1 MNIAVIGTGYVG
13 LVTSA
18 CFAKLGHTVIGADN
32 DPSKIEKLN
41 KLRMPIYEPGLEE
54 LVKENVKHGRIS
66 FTSSVAEAV
75 KKSTIIFICV
85 GTPPLA
91 DGGADLSA
99 VEKVA
104 RLVAEEMTDY
114 KLVVD
119 KSTVPVHT
127 GEWVKK
133 TIQTY
138 NKRNVAFDVASNPEF
153 LREGTAIHDFMNPDR
168 IVIGADS
175 EKAKKLLSEL
185 YKDIDAVKVV
195 TDVNTSELIKHASNS
210 FLAMKISFAN
220 ALSRI
225 CEKANADVT
234 KIAEGM
240 GYDKRIGR
248 AFLNAGPG
256 FGGFCFPKD
265 VSAFIHIAD
274 KLGYDFH
281 LLKSVEKTNEEQKQF
296 IIKKVEEALWVLN
309 GKTLAVLGLA
319 FKPNTDDIR
328 FSPAMDIVAELLK
341 KGVKV
346 VAYDPE
352 AMENAKKILKDI
364 KYVDGPY
371 ETMPDADA
379 LLILTDWEDFKNLD
393 LAKVKGSL
401 KAPVIVDARNLYD
414 PKKMK
419 EAGFTYNSVG
429 RPI

>member
-1 MNIAVIGTGYVG
+1 MNIAVVGTGYVG

-18 CFAKLGHTVIGADN
+18 CFAKLGHNVIGADN
-32 DPSKIEKLN
+32 DPSKIEKLK
-41 KLRMPIYEPGLEE
+41 KLQMPIYEPGLEE
-54 LVKENVKHGRIS
+54 LVKENVKHGRIT
-66 FTSSVAEAV
+66 FTSSVSEAI

-85 GTPPLA
+85 GTPPLP

-104 RLVAEEMTDY
+104 RLVAEEMTEY
-114 KLVVD
+114 KLVID

-138 NKRNVAFDVASNPEF
+138 NKHKFEFDVASNPEF

-168 IVIGADS
+168 IVIGVDS
-175 EKAKKLLSEL
+175 EKAKSILMEL
-185 YKDIDAVKVV
+185 YKDIDAIKVV
-195 TDVNTSELIKHASNS
+195 TDINTSELIKHASNS

-281 LLKSVEKTNEEQKQF
+281 LLKSVEKTNEEQKEF
-296 IIKKVEEALWVLN
+296 IVKKVEEALWVLN

-319 FKPNTDDIR
+319 FKPNTDDTR
-328 FSPAMDIVAELLK
+328 FSPAMDIVTSLIK
-341 KGVKV
+341 KGVKIT
-346 VAYDPE
+346 AYDPE
-352 AMENAKKILKDI
+352 AMENAKKVLKDI
-364 KYVDGPY
+364 KYSSDPY
-371 ETMPDADA
+371 ETMAGADA

-393 LAKVKGSL
+393 LEKVKKLL

-419 EAGFTYNSVG
+419 EMGITYRSVG
-429 RPI
+429 RPS

>member
-32 DPSKIEKLN
+32 DPSKIEKLI
-41 KLRMPIYEPGLEE
+41 KLQMPIYEPGLEE
-54 LVKENVKHGRIS
+54 LVRDNVKHGRIT
-66 FTSSVAEAV
+66 FTSNVSEAIR
-75 KKSTIIFICV
+75 KSTIIFICV
-85 GTPPLA
+85 GTPPLP

-104 RLVAEEMTDY
+104 RLTAEEMTAY
-114 KLVVD
+114 KLVID

-138 NKRNVAFDVASNPEF
+138 NKHRVEFDVASNPEF
-153 LREGTAIHDFMNPDR
+153 LREGTAIYDFMNPDR
-168 IVIGADS
+168 IVIGIAS
-175 EKAKKLLSEL
+175 EKAKTLLLEL
-185 YKDIDAVKVV
+185 YKDINAVKVV
-195 TDVNTSELIKHASNS
+195 TDINTSELIKHASNS

-225 CEKANADVT
+225 CEKAGADVT

-240 GYDKRIGR
+240 GYDKRIGG

-281 LLKSVEKTNEEQKQF
+281 LLKSVEKTNEEQKEF
-296 IIKKVEEALWVLN
+296 IMKKVEAALWVLN

-328 FSPAMDIVAELLK
+328 FSPAMDIVTGLLK
-341 KGVKV
+341 KGVKIN
-346 VAYDPE
+346 AYDPE
-352 AMENAKKILKDI
+352 AMVNAKKILKDV
-364 KYVDGPY
+364 KYFQDPY
-371 ETMPDADA
+371 QTMTGADA

-393 LAKVKGSL
+393 LEKVKKLL
-401 KAPVIVDARNLYD
+401 KAPIFIDARNLYD

-419 EAGFTYNSVG
+419 QNGIEYRSVG
-429 RPI
+429 RP

>member
-18 CFAKLGHTVIGADN
+18 CFAKLGHTVVGADN
-32 DPSKIEKLN
+32 DPSKIEKLK
-41 KLRMPIYEPGLEE
+41 KLQMPIYEPGLEE
-54 LVKENVKHGRIS
+54 LIKENVKHGRIS
-66 FTSSVAEAV
+66 FTSNVSEAV
-75 KKSTIIFICV
+75 KKSSIIFICV
-85 GTPPLA
+85 GTPPLS

-104 RLVAEEMTDY
+104 RLIAEEMTDY
-114 KLVVD
+114 KLIID

-133 TIQTY
+133 TILTY
-138 NKRNVAFDVASNPEF
+138 NKHKVDFDVASNPEF
-153 LREGTAIHDFMNPDR
+153 LREGTAIYDFMNPDR
-168 IVIGADS
+168 IVIGIDS
-175 EKAKKLLSEL
+175 EKAKSILLEL
-185 YKDIDAVKVV
+185 YKDIDSVKVV
-195 TDVNTSELIKHASNS
+195 TDINTSELIKHASNS
-210 FLAMKISFAN
+210 FLAMKISFVN

-240 GYDKRIGR
+240 GFDKRIGR

-281 LLKSVEKTNEEQKQF
+281 LLKSVEKTNDEQKEF
-296 IIKKVEEALWVLN
+296 IVKKVEEALWVLN

-328 FSPAMDIVAELLK
+328 FSPAMDIVTELIK

-346 VAYDPE
+346 NTYDPE
-352 AMENAKKILKDI
+352 AMENAKRVLKDI
-364 KYVDGPY
+364 KYCEDPY
-371 ETMPDADA
+371 ETMAGADA

-393 LAKVKGSL
+393 LKKVSGLL
-401 KAPVIVDARNLYD
+401 KAPVIIDARNLYD

-419 EAGFTYNSVG
+419 EAGFTYKSVG
-429 RPI
+429 RPM

>member
-32 DPSKIEKLN
+32 DPSKIEKLI
-41 KLRMPIYEPGLEE
+41 KLQMPIYEPGLEE
-54 LVKENVKHGRIS
+54 LVRDNVKHGRIT
-66 FTSSVAEAV
+66 FTSNVSEAIR
-75 KKSTIIFICV
+75 KSTIIFICV
-85 GTPPLA
+85 GTPPLP

-104 RLVAEEMTDY
+104 RLTAEEMTAY
-114 KLVVD
+114 KLVID

-138 NKRNVAFDVASNPEF
+138 NKHRVEFDVASNPEF
-153 LREGTAIHDFMNPDR
+153 LREGTAIYDFMNPDR
-168 IVIGADS
+168 IVIGIAS
-175 EKAKKLLSEL
+175 EKAKTLLLEL
-185 YKDIDAVKVV
+185 YKDINAVKVV
-195 TDVNTSELIKHASNS
+195 TDINTSELIKHASNS

-225 CEKANADVT
+225 CEKAGADVT

-240 GYDKRIGR
+240 GYDKRIGG

-281 LLKSVEKTNEEQKQF
+281 LLKSVEKTNEEQKEF
-296 IIKKVEEALWVLN
+296 IMKKVEAALWVLN

-328 FSPAMDIVAELLK
+328 FSPAMDIVTGLLK
-341 KGVKV
+341 KGVKIN
-346 VAYDPE
+346 AYDPE
-352 AMENAKKILKDI
+352 AMENAKKILKDV
-364 KYVDGPY
+364 KYFQDPY
-371 ETMPDADA
+371 QTMTGADA

-393 LAKVKGSL
+393 LEKVKKLL
-401 KAPVIVDARNLYD
+401 KAPIFIDARNLYD

-419 EAGFTYNSVG
+419 QNGIEYRSVG
-429 RPI
+429 RP

>member
-18 CFAKLGHTVIGADN
+18 CFSKLGHTVVGADN
-32 DPSKIEKLN
+32 DPSKIEKLK
-41 KLRMPIYEPGLEE
+41 KLQMPIYEPGLEE
-54 LVKENVKHGRIS
+54 LIKENVKHGRIS
-66 FTSSVAEAV
+66 FTSNVSEAIN
-75 KKSTIIFICV
+75 KSTIIFICV
-85 GTPPLA
+85 GTPPLP

-114 KLVVD
+114 KLVID

-133 TIQTY
+133 TIETY
-138 NKRNVAFDVASNPEF
+138 NKHKVEFDVASNPEF

-175 EKAKKLLSEL
+175 EKAKSLLMEL
-185 YKDIDAVKVV
+185 YKDIDAIKVV
-195 TDVNTSELIKHASNS
+195 TDINTSELIKHASNS
-210 FLAMKISFAN
+210 FLAMKISFVN

-281 LLKSVEKTNEEQKQF
+281 LLKSLCLIFF
-296 IIKKVEEALWVLN
+296 II
-309 GKTLAVLGLA
+309 
-319 FKPNTDDIR
+319 
-328 FSPAMDIVAELLK
+328 
-341 KGVKV
+341 
-346 VAYDPE
+346 
-352 AMENAKKILKDI
+352 
-364 KYVDGPY
+364 
-371 ETMPDADA
+371 
-379 LLILTDWEDFKNLD
+379 
-393 LAKVKGSL
+393 
-401 KAPVIVDARNLYD
+401 
-414 PKKMK
+414 
-419 EAGFTYNSVG
+419 
-429 RPI
+429 